1 VPEVHRCR
9 LGWNKEKGK
18 CGAFPDKTCPGAAV
32 AKPSDG
38 SVVELTDETFEDF
51 VKTND
56 VVLMEFYAP
65 WCGHCKRLT
74 PVYEDAARQLAG
86 ELPMVKFAKIDV
98 SGETNVKTKDKYE
111 IAGFPI
117 INVFRGGDKQY
128 KVLEEPHERNVPNI
142 MQILRKEAAS
152 PPPPAPGQPVHIEFE
167 LETSMRLMEHKIR
180 HQFAFFYSSKDK
192 KSSSMLKD
200 LKKVASKYAKSA
212 VKKDNEPMLT
222 LYLDVANPRHGGV
235 NDRFKVQARDVP
247 CMRVA
252 QLYPPGGHAGNGMRV
267 MLPSPDVPEI
277 KDRKMKNFKA
287 MDAFVKAHFA
297 GKTVPYLRSEPRPQ
311 PTFGYFPQLVDL
323 IGNTYDDYVTDP
335 SRMVLSFFY
344 MPTCPHCKELT
355 PQYASL
361 ATKVNELNENRPA
374 GEPEVKLARMNTVR
388 NDVGHEKVY
397 TGSYPTLYFFGK
409 DKANPL
415 YVNEFLENQD
425 EENLMQ
431 FLKNQTWIGAMD
443 DERAMDEL

>member
-1 VPEVHRCR
+1 
-9 LGWNKEKGK
+9 
-18 CGAFPDKTCPGAAV
+18 
-32 AKPSDG
+32 
-38 SVVELTDETFEDF
+38 
-51 VKTND
+51 
-56 VVLMEFYAP
+56 
-65 WCGHCKRLT
+65 
-74 PVYEDAARQLAG
+74 
-86 ELPMVKFAKIDV
+86 
-98 SGETNVKTKDKYE
+98 
-111 IAGFPI
+111 
-117 INVFRGGDKQY
+117 
-128 KVLEEPHERNVPNI
+128 
-142 MQILRKEAAS
+142 
-152 PPPPAPGQPVHIEFE
+152 
-167 LETSMRLMEHKIR
+167 
-180 HQFAFFYSSKDK
+180 
-192 KSSSMLKD
+192 
-200 LKKVASKYAKSA
+200 
-212 VKKDNEPMLT
+212 MLT

-397 TGSYPTLYFFGK
+397 TGPSSAIQKGTRVLISLWDSLMFGRV
-409 DKANPL
+409 P
-415 YVNEFLENQD
+415 
-425 EENLMQ
+425 
-431 FLKNQTWIGAMD
+431 KNAAAKLRLGLCGG
-443 DERAMDEL
+443 RS